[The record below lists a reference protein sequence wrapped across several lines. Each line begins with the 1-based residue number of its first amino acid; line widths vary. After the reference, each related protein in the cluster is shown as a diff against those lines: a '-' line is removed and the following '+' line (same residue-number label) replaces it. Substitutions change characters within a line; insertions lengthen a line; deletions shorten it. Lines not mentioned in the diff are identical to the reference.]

1 MAALARFQGPGLGP
15 LVATLHPAA
24 LAASPKNIR
33 YIGDPAPPPR
43 HIGDHAL
50 LPAPP
55 TDLPGL
61 RNSSSQTDF
70 GPLPQLELVTRS
82 LSESPLSRSDQSTSR
97 SDQSTSRS
105 DLSTSRSDQ
114 STSRSGPSTSRDS
127 CEAVTPA
134 RDGVETEVCRMDR
147 NPHVVIVDYGREEI
161 I

>member
-15 LVATLHPAA
+15 LVATLHPSA

-43 HIGDHAL
+43 YIGDPAPAL

-55 TDLPGL
+55 THHMPGL

-70 GPLPQLELVTRS
+70 GPLPELELVTRS
-82 LSESPLSRSDQSTSR
+82 LSESPLSRSDPSTSPSDPSTSR

-105 DLSTSRSDQ
+105 D
-114 STSRSGPSTSRDS
+114 PSTSRDC

-147 NPHVVIVDYGREEI
+147 NPHVVIVDYGLEEI